1 MSIYQVKE
9 VYELKYMKAM
19 IEVTDLEME
28 DVVLTSGGG
37 CNADGECE
45 LDGIDCTLMA

>member
-1 MSIYQVKE
+1 M
-9 VYELKYMKAM
+9 KYMKAM

-37 CNADGECE
+37 CGTDDCD

>member
-28 DVVLTSGGG
+28 DVVLTSGG
-37 CNADGECE
+37 CNADDYDF
-45 LDGIDCTLMA
+45 DGIDCDLMA

>member
-37 CNADGECE
+37 CNADDCDF
-45 LDGIDCTLMA
+45 DGIDCDLMA

>member
-1 MSIYQVKE
+1 M
-9 VYELKYMKAM
+9 KYMKAM

-37 CNADGECE
+37 CNADDCDF
-45 LDGIDCTLMA
+45 DGIDCDLMA